1 MERDNSYEI
10 EARVELPVVRGG
22 GRQAMQDIVVNIDT
36 EGREGRLFGLVLDT
50 LGGTYRLELEN
61 CRLLTVD
68 EQDGTDYDDYCN
80 GISIPSVVV
89 PLATATEIVGG
100 NTINEPAY
108 NMSSLLSVI
117 DRYRF
122 SYMPLE
128 EGREL
133 FAQAGSIITYCVMPS
148 DISVPCRIRF
158 VKVAENGREY
168 NMKRFITETI
178 TDEYDIS
185 GGGTY
190 AIVEGNR
197 GDCTLR
203 LLRNGSEVVPNAEGI
218 IGGEFAAEDSVVLAV
233 SRPQHPLLF
242 SRIKN
247 NQGEDD
253 YGLLAYI
260 QAPLTDDLV
269 RFVNRDNGSHRFAG
283 FFQTNGYNSALPA
296 IDKIKC
302 ESANNAPIRVCANV
316 HNFEIRG
323 EFGNTELSLHEVETE
338 DIGIVGTGC
347 DFLLFGELKGL
358 CELRGSFFKVEI
370 KPEAINESARLSVY
384 IGAKD
389 FYLKYSGNIEPMH
402 IKGYGGSCYIDNTGG
417 SKKEV
422 TVESDFESI
431 STYGPCGSFS
441 LSNGASRCKKLIYA
455 KDEIFRLTTDET
467 PSNLALLQVSVEEDK
482 YELHSFLE
490 KIYSINGYKGMS
502 TLEINFGRSTGKTAD
517 EWDVLLAGIIDNI
530 GTGLDLA
537 TDTLSVDFGGMDWMF
552 SDLYHSATYMAAVA
566 RTTGSDNVRIRLPF
580 GTVLESHSR

>member
-22 GRQAMQDIVVNIDT
+22 RQQAMQDIVVNIDT

-68 EQDGTDYDDYCN
+68 EQDGMDYDDYCN

-133 FAQAGSIITYCVMPS
+133 FAQAGSIMTYCVMPS

-190 AIVEGNR
+190 AIVKGNR

-203 LLRNGSEVVPNAEGI
+203 LLRNGSEVVPDAEGI

-242 SRIKN
+242 SITKN
-247 NQGEDD
+247 NQGGDK

-260 QAPLTDDLV
+260 KAPLTDDLV

-283 FFQTNGYNSALPA
+283 FFQTNEYNSALPA
-296 IDKIKC
+296 IDRIKC
-302 ESANNAPIRVCANV
+302 ESANEAPIRVCANV

-323 EFGNTELSLHEVETE
+323 KFGYTELSLHEVERE
-338 DIGIVGTGC
+338 DIDIDGAGY
-347 DFLLFGELKGL
+347 DFLLSGELKGL
-358 CELRGSFFKVEI
+358 CDLSDSFSRVEI
-370 KPEAINESARLSVY
+370 KPEVINESARLHVK
-384 IGAKD
+384 IGAKE
-389 FYLKYSGNIEPMH
+389 FYLKYSGHIEPMY
-402 IKGYGGSCYIDNTGG
+402 IKGYGGSCYIDNTDG

-422 TVESDFESI
+422 AIEGDFGGI
-431 STYGPCGSFS
+431 STYGPCESFF
-441 LSNGASRCKKLIYA
+441 LSNSASQCKKLTYA
-455 KDEIFRLTTDET
+455 KDEIFRLTTGET
-467 PSNLALLQVSVEEDK
+467 PSTLVLLQVSVEEDK
-482 YELHSFLE
+482 DELYGFLE
-490 KIYSINGYKGMS
+490 RIYLIGGHKGMS
-502 TLEINFGRSTGKTAD
+502 TLEISFGRSTGKTAD
-517 EWDVLLAGIIDNI
+517 EWDVLLAGIIDDI
-530 GTGLDLA
+530 GIGLNLA
-537 TDTLSVDFGGMDWMF
+537 TDTLSVDFSGMDWMF
-552 SDLYHSATYMAAVA
+552 TDLYHSATYMAAVA
-566 RTTGSDNVRIRLPF
+566 RTTGSDNVRISLPF